1 MAGWALG
8 HMVPMTTYAT
18 PTRQTNPNLLL
29 DPLTYWRVSAFALSA
44 VAILGIVLASISGG
58 GADSTKDQALAF
70 HGNHGLGLT
79 WTHNAVHVVLAIA
92 AFVFGFGNLSAGVT
106 RTAAIVFGFVYV
118 ALGVV
123 GFLLTNPLGAGL
135 ALNLGITLNAV
146 HLLLGAWALAA
157 GFAARY

>member
-1 MAGWALG
+1 
-8 HMVPMTTYAT
+8 MTTYAT
-18 PTRQTNPNLLL
+18 PTRQTNANILL

-58 GADSTKDQALAF
+58 GAESTKDQALAF
-70 HGNHGLGLT
+70 HSNHGLGLT
-79 WTHNAVHVVLAIA
+79 WTHNVVHVVLAIA

-106 RTAAIVFGFVYV
+106 RTFAIVFGFVYV

-123 GFLLTNPLGAGL
+123 GFLLSNPLGTGL
-135 ALNLGITLNAV
+135 ALNLGVSLNVV
-146 HLLLGAWALAA
+146 HLLLGSWALTA